1 MNILFSNAS
10 LMWAGNEKW
19 TLRAAETLLSRGHRV
34 ALAVRDQRVWTERL
48 SSDLE
53 LIELRFLN
61 DADLR
66 TVLAL
71 RRIIRGR
78 KVDVFLPTRSR
89 DYWLGGWACM
99 GTGAIYVMR
108 NGITRD
114 LRNTPKERLRY
125 GNFPDGIIVNAEAVR
140 QSLIRYSWV
149 KADRVRVIYN
159 GVDTAPPPAP
169 PQSGGEKK
177 VDRRGESPDSPD
189 TISPQKDGFQIIA
202 AGRVETDK
210 RFDLLIEAIAIAS
223 REVPELRAI
232 IFGRGDQE
240 EPLAKLIHARGLDG
254 KVRLGGFT
262 SELRKEIH
270 KADLAVL
277 PSDREGVSN
286 FILEAWEAGTP
297 LIATAI
303 PGSAEIVTDGLR
315 GRLVP
320 PGDVNKLSEAILEAV
335 RFPEHRARWAEEG
348 KHAIETTFNWTRMAE
363 EMETFFA
370 ELISKKRAGHAGA
383 NDS

>member
-34 ALAVRDQRVWTERL
+34 ALAVRDRRVWTERL

-53 LIELRFLN
+53 LIKLRFLN

-71 RRIIRGR
+71 RRIIRER

-99 GTGAIYVMR
+99 GTDAVYVMR

-114 LRNTPKERLRY
+114 LRHTPKERLRY
-125 GNFPDGIIVNAEAVR
+125 GSFPDGIIVNAEAVR
-140 QSLIRYSWV
+140 QSLIHYPWV

-159 GVDTAPPPAP
+159 GVDTPPCPPTEWRGEKGNTPPCPPAEAE
-169 PQSGGEKK
+169 GKK
-177 VDRRGESPDSPD
+177 N
-189 TISPQKDGFQIIA
+189 FLIIA

-210 RFDLLIEAIAIAS
+210 RFDVLIEAVAIAS
-223 REVPELRAI
+223 REAPELRAV
-232 IFGRGDQE
+232 IFGKGDQE
-240 EPLAKLIHARGLDG
+240 EPLTKLIRERELEG

-262 SELRKEIH
+262 SELRRELQR
-270 KADLAVL
+270 ADLAVL

-297 LIATAI
+297 LVATAI

-320 PGDVNKLSEAILEAV
+320 PGNAHKMAEAILEAV
-335 RFPEHRARWAEEG
+335 RSSEKRAHWAAEG
-348 KHAIETTFNWTRMAE
+348 KRAIETTFNWTRMAE
-363 EMETFFA
+363 EMQNFFG
-370 ELISKKRAGHAGA
+370 ELISLKRTGQTGA
-383 NDS
+383 K